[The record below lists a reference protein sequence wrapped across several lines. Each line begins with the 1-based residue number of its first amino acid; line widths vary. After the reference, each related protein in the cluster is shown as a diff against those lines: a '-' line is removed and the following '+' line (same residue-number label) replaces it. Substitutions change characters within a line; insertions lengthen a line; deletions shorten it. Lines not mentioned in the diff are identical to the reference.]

1 MPGVIL
7 YCYYN
12 ITNTTFKFV
21 FRTFSSSIVL
31 STFSKKLDKYR
42 KIFACI
48 NCSMILSMT
57 SHCPLQYYLV
67 DDTLEIREV
76 HDANDGRD
84 PFPVLICRHKVHTFF
99 CYNIITSVNSSESR
113 YHLPSP
119 NTFLFGC

>member
-1 MPGVIL
+1 M
-7 YCYYN
+7 
-12 ITNTTFKFV
+12 
-21 FRTFSSSIVL
+21 L

-42 KIFACI
+42 KIVAGI
-48 NCSMILSMT
+48 NGSMILSMT

-99 CYNIITSVNSSESR
+99 CYNIIIYTSVNSSESR

-119 NTFLFGC
+119 NTFSFGC